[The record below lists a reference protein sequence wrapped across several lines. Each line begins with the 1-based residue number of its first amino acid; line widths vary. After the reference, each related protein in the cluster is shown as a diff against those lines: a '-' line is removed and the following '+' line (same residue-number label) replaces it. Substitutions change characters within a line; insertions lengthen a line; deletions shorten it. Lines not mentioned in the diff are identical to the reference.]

1 MHYIELVI
9 ENLLFKVLLDF
20 YGNSYDLKT
29 NNLLLKG
36 VND

>member
-20 YGNSYDLKT
+20 YRCGYDLRIIDI
-29 NNLLLKG
+29 LLKG
-36 VND
+36 VNN